1 MGAVSVA
8 DAFLK
13 SNMYCVPVTEDGL
26 IKHSAAQFVV
36 PNPKSVVV
44 GYVKL
49 SAVPSNSND
58 AVPNFFCAV
67 SNFASPPTTPVFATG
82 TPVTNSPVPLP
93 LIRRYVPSL
102 VVTVPYAV
110 AFL

>member
-1 MGAVSVA
+1 
-8 DAFLK
+8 
-13 SNMYCVPVTEDGL
+13 MYCVPVTEDGL

-36 PNPKSVVV
+36 PNPKSVDV

-49 SAVPSNSND
+49 SDVPSNSND

-102 VVTVPYAV
+102 VVTVQYAV